1 MADRTTTVGGCA
13 AGHHHRSSRFQF
25 LLMMVV
31 VISACATGARSR
43 PELDQMLANAKTG
56 ADHETIAEYYQQE
69 AHEARAK
76 YEQHK
81 ASAAEYRRALR
92 WGGWAEH
99 CDRLA
104 QDYKR
109 AAEDASWLAA
119 HHRKIADEAGSAERS
134 RPTAG
139 SSNETQ
145 DR

>member
-1 MADRTTTVGGCA
+1 
-13 AGHHHRSSRFQF
+13 
-25 LLMMVV
+25 MMVV
-31 VISACATGARSR
+31 AICACATGAPSS
-43 PELDQMLANAKTG
+43 PDLDQMLANAKTRS
-56 ADHETIAEYYQQE
+56 DHQAIAEHYQKE
-69 AHEARAK
+69 ADEAEAK

-81 ASAAEYRRALR
+81 ASAAEYRRALS

-119 HHRKIADEAGSAERS
+119 HHRKIANEAGSAETS

-145 DR
+145 ER